1 MKKILAIAMALVLA
15 MALSVSVFADDVLYS
30 HDFTDNHPDAW
41 WEEASVNGLSND
53 ADLIAALKTPG
64 AKLVIEADEAVNVE
78 ATDWGWQYGIVS
90 TATSPWTQVMMHYNF
105 DGTKNPEKG
114 NEGDVGAESVVVENG
129 HAFITIDAATLLA
142 ACDSLGLD
150 LSAYNWVNGAG
161 NSGSANTYGLKVIV
175 PSAEAEPEATET
187 ETTEPETT
195 EAAPE
200 TTETTTETT
209 TEETASAPSTGLALA
224 VVPAVVALAAAVV
237 SKKR

>member
-41 WEEASVNGLSND
+41 WEDGGTNGLSND

-64 AKLVIEADEAVNVE
+64 AKLVIEADEAVNIE
-78 ATDWGWQYGIVS
+78 ATDWGWQYAIQS
-90 TATSPWTQVMMHYNF
+90 TATWNQVMMHYNF

-114 NEGDVGAESVVVENG
+114 PEGDIGAESVVVENG
-129 HAFITIDAATLLA
+129 HAFITIDAASVIA
-142 ACDSLGLD
+142 FCDANGID
-150 LSAYNWVNGAG
+150 LSSYQWINGAG

-195 EAAPE
+195 ETAPE
-200 TTETTTETT
+200 TAETTTETT